1 MDPSSRHVTREGAG
15 PWPGPGRARDG
26 TKVQWRFRPGRFKIV
41 GGLTNSMDK
50 QLVGV
55 SFEISEAGPT
65 TWTLRTNIS
74 HYRYG
79 GITEA
84 DHTCKRPRPLMIG
97 DSVRIQRVAEP
108 SKDLIV
114 LGPCGCKHLL
124 YALRA

>member
-1 MDPSSRHVTREGAG
+1 MSRPKA
-15 PWPGPGRARDG
+15 PGPGPGPGGAREG

-55 SFEISEAGPT
+55 ST
-65 TWTLRTNIS
+65 TWILRTNIS

-84 DHTCKRPRPLMIG
+84 DHTCKRPRPLMVG

-108 SKDLIV
+108 SKDL
-114 LGPCGCKHLL
+114 KHLL